1 MMGYN
6 CNTTDHMKKR
16 VLVWKKVQQMLAW
29 GFLCMLM
36 TACSVVRGR
45 FGHKCTGVVR
55 QSLQEPDHGQDGYD
69 QS

>member
-6 CNTTDHMKKR
+6 CKTTDHMKKH

-36 TACSVVRGR
+36 TACSVVRGYM
-45 FGHKCTGVVR
+45 T
-55 QSLQEPDHGQDGYD
+55 DGKDGPGIY
-69 QS
+69 SRYAV